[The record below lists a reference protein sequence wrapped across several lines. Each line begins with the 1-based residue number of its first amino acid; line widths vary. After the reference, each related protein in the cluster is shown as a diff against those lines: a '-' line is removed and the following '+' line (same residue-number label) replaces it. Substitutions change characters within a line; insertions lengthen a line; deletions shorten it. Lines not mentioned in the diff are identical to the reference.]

1 MPTPYLGELKLAA
14 FNFAPK
20 GWALCNGQVLSIAQN
35 QALFS
40 LLGTQYGG
48 DGRTTFA
55 LPNLQG
61 AVPLGVGPA
70 YAQGQRGGEQLV
82 QLTLVQMPVHTHTP
96 LAANA
101 AGTQPTPR
109 NGVGARFRRQRD
121 VRADG
126 GHNHVRR
133 GGRNAGLRSRAQQHA
148 ALSRAELDYCPP
160 GHLSEPQLRCSWTA
174 RFYGKRSRR
183 TSRS

>member
-1 MPTPYLGELKLAA
+1 MRTPYLGELKLAA

-109 NGVGARFRRQRD
+109 NGVWAQDSGGNAMFAPTADTTMSGAAVGTQGSG
-121 VRADG
+121 A
-126 GHNHVRR
+126 GHNNMQPYLVLNWIIALQ
-133 GGRNAGLRSRAQQHA
+133 GIYPSRN
-148 ALSRAELDYCPP
+148 
-160 GHLSEPQLRCSWTA
+160 
-174 RFYGKRSRR
+174 
-183 TSRS
+183 

>member
-109 NGVGARFRRQRD
+109 NGVW
-121 VRADG
+121 
-126 GHNHVRR
+126 
-133 GGRNAGLRSRAQQHA
+133 AQIPA
-148 ALSRAELDYCPP
+148 AT
-160 GHLSEPQLRCSWTA
+160 RCS
-174 RFYGKRSRR
+174 RRRR
-183 TSRS
+183 TQPCPARRSERRAPEPGTTTCSPISC